1 MSFRSNDDLTHIS
14 TVLDIGARRAVEL
27 RRYWPA
33 VLACFV
39 TAVFAWGFG
48 FSGPSVYL
56 AELQRAHGWST
67 GRIAAAITAYY
78 LLGALCLARVDVA
91 LRWFGARCVVA
102 AGTVLLGLGAS
113 LFARSQEPWELYV
126 AAVPMALGWAG
137 CTSTAISTTL
147 ALYFHR
153 QRGLAIALALNGAS
167 AAGFTIGPLLV
178 ELSQNIGVGDA
189 VPLAAVAALAIVLP
203 LIWFGIKPAGAEVAE
218 EAPVG
223 EGADFHAWGVERTW
237 RFWSI
242 ALPFALVLAAQVGL
256 IVHLV
261 SFLLPQLGADGAAW
275 ALSLTSVAAVSG
287 RLVLAGTIDR
297 LHQRRAAAASFA
309 SQAIGLGLMLAFS
322 STPAALYGGCLLF
335 GLSLGSVITFP
346 ALIVQ
351 REFPASAFGRVIG
364 LSTAIS
370 QFTFALAPA
379 LLGVV
384 RDSTGGYGAV
394 LCLCVTLQL
403 TAGLLVLCR
412 APDAA

>member
-1 MSFRSNDDLTHIS
+1 MS

-33 VLACFV
+33 VFACFV

-56 AELQRAHGWST
+56 AELQRSRGWST
-67 GRIAAAITAYY
+67 SLIASAITAYY
-78 LLGALCLARVDVA
+78 LLGALCLAGVHVA
-91 LRWFGARCVVA
+91 LRWFGGRCLLA

-113 LFARSQEPWELYV
+113 LFARSREPWELYV

-153 QRGLAIALALNGAS
+153 QRGLAITLALNGAS

-178 ELSQNIGVGDA
+178 ALSQNIGVGNA
-189 VPLAAVAALAIVLP
+189 VPLAVVGALAVTLP

-218 EAPVG
+218 EAPVS
-223 EGADFHAWGVERTW
+223 EGADFRASGVERTW

-242 ALPFALVLAAQVGL
+242 ALPFALALAAQVGL

-261 SFLLPQLGADGAAW
+261 SFLLPRLGADGAAW

-309 SQAIGLGLMLAFS
+309 SQAVGLGLMLTFS

-335 GLSLGSVITFP
+335 GLSVGNIITFP

-351 REFPASAFGRVIG
+351 REFPPSHFGRVIG

-384 RDSTGGYGAV
+384 RDSTGGYGVV
-394 LCLCVTLQL
+394 LCLCMTLQL
-403 TAGLLVLCR
+403 AAALLVLCGTR
-412 APDAA
+412 DAA

>member
-1 MSFRSNDDLTHIS
+1 MSDASSIRL
-14 TVLDIGARRAVEL
+14 GAESEL
-27 RRYWPA
+27 HRFWPA
-33 VLACFV
+33 ILACFV
-39 TAVFAWGFG
+39 TAVFGWGFG
-48 FSGPSVYL
+48 SSGPSVYL

-91 LRWFGARCVVA
+91 LRWFGARYVVA

-153 QRGLAIALALNGAS
+153 QRGLAITLALNGAS

-189 VPLAAVAALAIVLP
+189 VPLAVVTALAVVLP

-218 EAPVG
+218 EAPVS
-223 EGADFHAWGVERTW
+223 EGADFCVWSVERTW

-261 SFLLPQLGADGAAW
+261 SFLLPRLGADGAAW

-287 RLVLAGTIDR
+287 RLLLAGTIDR

-309 SQAIGLGLMLAFS
+309 SQAVGLGLMLALS

-335 GLSLGSVITFP
+335 GLSVGNIITFP

-351 REFPASAFGRVIG
+351 REFPAAAFGLVVG

-370 QFTFALAPA
+370 QLTFSLAPA
-379 LLGVV
+379 VFGFV
-384 RDSTGGYGAV
+384 RDRTGSYDAV
-394 LCLCVTLQL
+394 LAICIALQL
-403 TAGLLVLCR
+403 GAAALVILRKGKPATKR
-412 APDAA
+412 ALA

>member
-1 MSFRSNDDLTHIS
+1 MSDASSIRL
-14 TVLDIGARRAVEL
+14 GAESEL
-27 RRYWPA
+27 HRFWPA
-33 VLACFV
+33 ILACFV
-39 TAVFAWGFG
+39 TAVFGWGFG

-91 LRWFGARCVVA
+91 LRWFGARYVVA

-153 QRGLAIALALNGAS
+153 QRGLAITLALNGAS

-189 VPLAAVAALAIVLP
+189 VPLAVVTALAVVLP
-203 LIWFGIKPAGAEVAE
+203 LIWFGIKPAGTGVAE
-218 EAPVG
+218 EAPVS
-223 EGADFHAWGVERTW
+223 EGTDFRVWGVERTW

-261 SFLLPQLGADGAAW
+261 SFLLPRLGADGAAW

-287 RLVLAGTIDR
+287 RLLLAGTIDR

-309 SQAIGLGLMLAFS
+309 SQAVGLGLMLAFS

-335 GLSLGSVITFP
+335 GLSVGNIITFP

-351 REFPASAFGRVIG
+351 REFPAAAFGLVVG

-370 QFTFALAPA
+370 QLTFSLAPA
-379 LLGVV
+379 VFGFV
-384 RDSTGGYGAV
+384 RDRTGSYDAV
-394 LCLCVTLQL
+394 LAICIALQL
-403 TAGLLVLCR
+403 GAAALVILRKGKPATKR
-412 APDAA
+412 ALA

>member
-1 MSFRSNDDLTHIS
+1 MSDASSIRL
-14 TVLDIGARRAVEL
+14 GAESEL
-27 RRYWPA
+27 HRFWPA
-33 VLACFV
+33 ILACFV
-39 TAVFAWGFG
+39 TAVFGWGFG

-91 LRWFGARCVVA
+91 LRWFGARYVVA

-153 QRGLAIALALNGAS
+153 QRGLAITLALNGAS

-189 VPLAAVAALAIVLP
+189 VPLAVVTALAVVLP
-203 LIWFGIKPAGAEVAE
+203 LIWFGIKPAGTGVAE
-218 EAPVG
+218 EAPVS
-223 EGADFHAWGVERTW
+223 EGTDFRVWGVERTW

-261 SFLLPQLGADGAAW
+261 SFLLPRLGADGAAW

-287 RLVLAGTIDR
+287 RLLLAGTIDR
-297 LHQRRAAAASFA
+297 LHQRRGRQLCEPGCWLGAIAGLFHHAGSSLRWLSPVWAFRRQHHHVPGPNRAARVPRCSFRTRGRAQHGDQPAHLFA
-309 SQAIGLGLMLAFS
+309 SACGIRICSGPDGKLRRSARDLHS
-322 STPAALYGGCLLF
+322 PATGCC
-335 GLSLGSVITFP
+335 GSCDP
-346 ALIVQ
+346 AKGQ
-351 REFPASAFGRVIG
+351 
-364 LSTAIS
+364 
-370 QFTFALAPA
+370 
-379 LLGVV
+379 
-384 RDSTGGYGAV
+384 TGN
-394 LCLCVTLQL
+394 
-403 TAGLLVLCR
+403 
-412 APDAA
+412 

>member
-1 MSFRSNDDLTHIS
+1 
-14 TVLDIGARRAVEL
+14 
-27 RRYWPA
+27 
-33 VLACFV
+33 
-39 TAVFAWGFG
+39 
-48 FSGPSVYL
+48 
-56 AELQRAHGWST
+56 
-67 GRIAAAITAYY
+67 
-78 LLGALCLARVDVA
+78 
-91 LRWFGARCVVA
+91 
-102 AGTVLLGLGAS
+102 
-113 LFARSQEPWELYV
+113 
-126 AAVPMALGWAG
+126 VPMALGWAG

-147 ALYFHR
+147 AQYFRR

-178 ELSQNIGVGDA
+178 ELSQKIGVGDA
-189 VPLAAVAALAIVLP
+189 VPLAAVTALAVVPP

-218 EAPVG
+218 EASVG
-223 EGADFHAWGVERTW
+223 EGAYFRAWGVERTW

-261 SFLLPQLGADGAAW
+261 SFLLPRLGADGAAW

-309 SQAIGLGLMLAFS
+309 SQTVGLGLMLAFS
-322 STPAALYGGCLLF
+322 STPGALYGGCLLF
-335 GLSLGSVITFP
+335 GLFVGNVITFP
-346 ALIVQ
+346 ALIAQ
-351 REFPASAFGRVIG
+351 REFPPSHFGRVIG

-394 LCLCVTLQL
+394 LCLCMTL
-403 TAGLLVLCR
+403 
-412 APDAA
+412 